1 MINNS
6 KILVS
11 VNMITYLHGKYIK
24 EAIEG
29 VLMQICNFNFELII
43 ADDCSPDDT
52 FKIVTDIINSH
63 PNGNKINYFKHQNN
77 IGMHANSDFV
87 INLAKGKYIAI
98 CEGDDYWIDPYKLQK
113 QVDFLENNPDYGLV
127 HTNFK
132 NYLQSTNQFKLLSKK
147 KSNVENCYKELILGK
162 YHIGTLTTC
171 FKKELLINYLDEI
184 KPSKQNWL
192 MGDLPVWLYFAQ
204 NSKFHYID
212 EISAVYRILEESAS
226 QTLNIDKKF
235 KFEESIYDVRM
246 FFWKRSF
253 TNDSSLKREILNLLV
268 YNRLLINVSLNGSI
282 FQFISLLLNFHI
294 RNTNF
299 LYFIGSFKQCNNKL
313 KSIINAKSF
322 NFHNNTLL

>member
-6 KILVS
+6 QILVS
-11 VNMITYLHGKYIK
+11 VNMITYLHGKYIR

-29 VLMQICNFNFELII
+29 VLMQNCNFNFELII
-43 ADDCSPDDT
+43 ADDCSPDNT
-52 FKIVTDIINSH
+52 SKIVTDIINSH
-63 PNGNKINYFKHQNN
+63 PNGNKIKYFRHEKN

-87 INLAKGKYIAI
+87 INQAKGKYIAI
-98 CEGDDYWIDPYKLQK
+98 CEGDDYWIDPNKLQK
-113 QVDFLENNPDYGLV
+113 QVDFLENNLEYGIV

-132 NYLQSTNQFKLLSKK
+132 NYFQSTNQFKFLSKK
-147 KSNVENCYKELILGK
+147 KHNIENCYKELILGK

-171 FKKELLINYLDEI
+171 FKKELLINFINEI
-184 KPSKQNWL
+184 KPSKHNWL

-235 KFEESIYDVRM
+235 KFEESIYEVRM
-246 FFWKRSF
+246 YFWERSF
-253 TNDSSLKREILNLLV
+253 KNDFSLKREILNLLF
-268 YNRLLINVSLNGSI
+268 YNKLLINVYLNGSI
-282 FQFISLLLNFHI
+282 FQFICLLLNFHI

-299 LYFIGSFKQCNNKL
+299 LYFIGSFKQCVNKL
-313 KSIINAKSF
+313 KSLKKCKI
-322 NFHNNTLL
+322 H